1 MHLLEVE
8 DLITGY
14 GKTEIIHGISLHV
27 KRDEI
32 VTIIGPNGSG
42 KSTFLK
48 AVMGYLKSSQGKIS
62 FNGTDITH
70 LRTIERTQMGIAFV
84 PQLDNIFAS
93 LTVRENLEMG
103 GYSLKKKD
111 LKKRIDSIFE
121 VFPILKE
128 RANITAGNLSGGQ
141 RQLVA
146 MARALLIMPNLMLL
160 DEPSAGLSPKVSTEV
175 FDKIEEIAGMGTS
188 MIIVEQDAEQSLAIS
203 HRGYVFAMGK
213 SAFEGSAE
221 TILSHEKIREA
232 YLGG

>member
-48 AVMGYLKSSQGKIS
+48 AVMGYLKFSQGKIS

-160 DEPSAGLSPKVSTEV
+160 DEPSAGLSPKSQRRYSTKLKRSQRWEP
-175 FDKIEEIAGMGTS
+175 
-188 MIIVEQDAEQSLAIS
+188 Q
-203 HRGYVFAMGK
+203 
-213 SAFEGSAE
+213 
-221 TILSHEKIREA
+221 
-232 YLGG
+232 